1 MMSIKKIVF
10 AALIAP
16 LALTAAGA
24 QAKEAESFKQDGVTY
39 TYRVIE
45 RGDKRVITGTMSTFG
60 QSRPFKLV
68 LKNGQVRGDVNGSRV
83 AFLTNDAR
91 ASNVQL
97 ASD

>member
-1 MMSIKKIVF
+1 MNLKKTAI
-10 AALIAP
+10 ALLIAP
-16 LALTAAGA
+16 LALISAGA
-24 QAKEAESFKQDGVTY
+24 QAKEARTFEQDGVTY

-68 LKNGQVRGDVNGSRV
+68 VKNGQVRGDVNGSRV